1 MTPAIRVLCVD
12 DNPLVADALALH
24 LEGAGGFA
32 WLGSRPD
39 ASSLAVAAL
48 ELLPD
53 LVLLDVDMP
62 GPDPFEALLELGRV
76 VPSARVVVLSGH
88 VRRELV
94 DRALEA
100 GAWGYLSKGE
110 SPQAILEALRRVH
123 AGEVVIGGDARASLG
138 G

>member
-1 MTPAIRVLCVD
+1 MTRLIRVLCVD
-12 DNPLVADALALH
+12 DNPLVAEALAMH
-24 LEGAGGFA
+24 LEGAGGFD
-32 WLGSRPD
+32 WIGQRPD
-39 ASSLAVAAL
+39 ATSLASAAV
-48 ELLPD
+48 ELAPD

-62 GPDPFEALLELGRV
+62 GPDPLEALVELGRIA
-76 VPSARVVVLSGH
+76 PSARVVVLSGH

-110 SPQAILEALRRVH
+110 SPRAILEALRRVH
-123 AGEVVIGGDARASLG
+123 AGEVVIGSDARASLG